1 MPFRDLLLMP
11 SRGQQ
16 LHKHKII
23 IESLRL
29 KKFSAQKQVLD
40 KNKTAAHYENLKD
53 RDDRTENS
61 EKKLALERSYLDS
74 HLHLMNMKTP
84 FFGKKKKKKKSWDAH
99 LTPQFFKPIRDKA
112 GKGSLGTKHLLSHS
126 AMSFFSE
133 IWSEVVWVLGCST
146 CPSRFFQSIQTL
158 TIRDCILHSW
168 MSLSVLLHRS

>member
-84 FFGKKKKKKKSWDAH
+84 FCGKKKKKK
-99 LTPQFFKPIRDKA
+99 
-112 GKGSLGTKHLLSHS
+112 SHG
-126 AMSFFSE
+126 ML
-133 IWSEVVWVLGCST
+133 I
-146 CPSRFFQSIQTL
+146 
-158 TIRDCILHSW
+158 
-168 MSLSVLLHRS
+168 